1 MVQIE
6 LPYPAPKQTIP
17 RGREEAGYGRAR
29 RASDTLHKVK
39 EGSCKDLIL
48 KFDIV
53 IARIVD
59 KRNPGENASVQI
71 RSND

>member
-29 RASDTLHKVK
+29 RASDT
-39 EGSCKDLIL
+39 
-48 KFDIV
+48 
-53 IARIVD
+53 
-59 KRNPGENASVQI
+59 PP
-71 RSND
+71 